1 MRRGAFGIN
10 LGLRL
15 LVTACPS
22 AQCQVRTVIKHSHEL
37 ILLSGDCVRQE
48 H

>member
-1 MRRGAFGIN
+1 MRHGAIGID

-15 LVTACPS
+15 LVTACPN
-22 AQCQVRTVIKHSHEL
+22 AQRQFRIVIKHSQEI